1 VVRPPNTQT
10 GDRPELEFR
19 ILGRFEVLRGGQ
31 RLLLAGGTQQAL
43 LALLLL
49 HANEPLSRELL
60 IKALWGYEP
69 PPTAP
74 KMINNNI
81 SRLRRL
87 LQPNGTAAV
96 LVTQPRGYELRI
108 DADQLD
114 ARRFERLV
122 KEGQRALADG
132 APDAAAAK
140 LREGLEL
147 WRGPALVDFAED
159 LFAEAEAARLEEL
172 RLNAINDRIEADLA
186 LGRHSDLVGELEA
199 LVAEHPLRERL
210 RAYLMLALYRSGRQA
225 EALEIYRET
234 RQLLVEALGIEPTRS
249 LQELERAILLQDP
262 SLDVEEQS
270 PLPAPAERPPPTP
283 TPPREVRKIV
293 SVVFAEVSPLGQRLD
308 PEAVRTPMSRSL
320 ELASSVLERHG
331 ASVKRVRPGAI
342 NAVFGMPVVH
352 EDDALRAVRA
362 AAELRDALAALNREL
377 EQDWRI
383 HIALRAAVNTGEVVA
398 TEGTAGD
405 GVVAG
410 DALDVAAQVQQAAES
425 DEILVADTTKRL
437 TQAAIR
443 IEPVEALEF
452 KGTPEQVQVW
462 RLLDVVLE
470 APLAGPRRASP
481 MVGRER
487 ELAQLRQAFEAAVD
501 RRTPHL
507 FTLLGPAGI
516 GKSRLA
522 AEFTASLGNAATV
535 ASGRCLPYG
544 EAITYWPL
552 AEIVRELA
560 GDDPRTSIDKLL
572 AGDPEAALI
581 ADRLASAMGIA
592 ETAQPSEETFW
603 AARTLFEALARTRP
617 LVLVLEDLH
626 WAEPTFLDLVEYLSL
641 WVRDAPLLILC
652 LARPELLEDR
662 QSWAAGKVNATS
674 ILLEPLSERE
684 AQLLMRRLVGAA
696 ELPEDAVAGIVQVAE
711 GNPLFLEEM
720 LSMLNEKGFAGG
732 AISVP
737 PTIQALLGARLDRLE
752 AEERMVLG
760 RAAVIGK
767 EFSRAALV
775 ELLPEDARGSHDAH
789 LRVLVRREL
798 IRPHRSLFAGD
809 EGFQF
814 RHTLIREAAYASVP
828 KEVRAD
834 LHERYAAWL
843 ERTHGPRAREF
854 EEIVGHHLEQAFE
867 YRTELSPADDRVSE
881 LASGAADRLA
891 RAGRRAYAREDL
903 PAAVG
908 LLSRAA
914 ALLDP
919 AAPGKSELLVDLSEA
934 FRETGDL
941 ERAEAVLAEAHEAAS
956 RSGDPALQWHARI
969 AGLRL
974 QLQTDPELKTDELLR
989 DATRAVEVFEQ
1000 TGDERRL
1007 AETWSLLA
1015 WVPWFHC
1022 QAAAAENALERAL
1035 EYARRAGDRR
1045 TEAQSLNLLI
1055 GAAWFGPLPVP
1066 EAVRRC
1072 EAIVARSSERRRIK
1086 ASALRALTGLKAM
1099 QGDFDEAREL
1109 IERHRALVQ
1118 DLELSVSAAHAAESY
1133 GIVEMLAGDPVAAE
1147 RELRRGYET
1156 LEQLGGE
1163 MNVSPLAALLAQ
1175 ALSAQGRAEEAL
1187 LFSELSERAALPDDR
1202 YAHVEWRA
1210 ARAKALSGF
1219 RRVDEAEALAREA
1232 VALAEQTDFLVVHG
1246 DALMILGDVLRL
1258 AGRADEAVPVVENAL
1273 RLYEQKGNV
1282 VSAANARAALER
1294 TGPAA
1299 PRGAT
1304 EPSSRRT

>member
-1 VVRPPNTQT
+1 MGEAP
-10 GDRPELEFR
+10 GLEFR
-19 ILGRFEVLRGGQ
+19 ILGRFEVLRDGQ
-31 RLLLAGGTQQAL
+31 RLLLAGGTQHAL

-49 HANEPLSRELL
+49 HANEPLSRDLL

-87 LQPNGTAAV
+87 LQPKGAAPV

-108 DADQLD
+108 DPDQVD

-132 APDAAAAK
+132 APDVAAAK

-147 WRGPALVDFAED
+147 WRGPALADFTQD
-159 LFAEAEAARLEEL
+159 LFAEGEAARLEEL

-186 LGRHSDLVGELEA
+186 LGRHADLVGELEA
-199 LVAEHPLRERL
+199 LIAEHPLRERL

-225 EALEIYRET
+225 EALEIYQKT

-262 SLDVEEQS
+262 SLEVEERP

-283 TPPREVRKIV
+283 TPAREVRKTV
-293 SVVFAEVSPLGQRLD
+293 SVVFAEVSPLGERLD

-320 ELASSVLERHG
+320 ELAASVLERYG

-362 AAELRDALAALNREL
+362 AAELREALRSLNREL
-377 EQDWRI
+377 EQEWGI
-383 HIALRAAVNTGEVVA
+383 HVAFRAAVNTGEVVA
-398 TEGTAGD
+398 TEGTTGD

-410 DALDVAAQVQQAAES
+410 DALDVAAQAQQAADS
-425 DEILVADTTKRL
+425 DEILVADATKRL
-437 TQAAIR
+437 TEQAIR
-443 IEPVEALEF
+443 VEPVETLEF
-452 KGTPEQVQVW
+452 KGTPEPLHVW
-462 RLLDVVLE
+462 RLVDVALE
-470 APLAGPRRASP
+470 APVAGRRPASP
-481 MVGRER
+481 LVGRER
-487 ELAQLRQAFEAAVD
+487 ELAQLQQAFEAAMH

-552 AEIVRELA
+552 AEIVRELV
-560 GDDPRTSIDKLL
+560 GDDPRTSLDILL
-572 AGDPEAALI
+572 SGDPDAALI

-674 ILLEPLSERE
+674 ILLEPLSEE
-684 AQLLMRRLVGAA
+684 ESQLLMRRLIGAA
-696 ELPEDAVAGIVQVAE
+696 ELPEEAVAGIVQVAE

-720 LSMLNEKGFAGG
+720 LSMLNEKGFVRG

-798 IRPHRSLFAGD
+798 IRPHRSVFAGD
-809 EGFQF
+809 EGFHF
-814 RHTLIREAAYASVP
+814 RHTLIREAAYGSVP
-828 KEVRAD
+828 KELRAE
-834 LHERYAAWL
+834 LHERYAEWL

-854 EEIVGHHLEQAFE
+854 EEIVGYHLEQAFE
-867 YRTELSPADDRVSE
+867 YRTELSPADERVRG
-881 LASGAADRLA
+881 LAGRAADRLA

-914 ALLDP
+914 ALVDP
-919 AAPGKSELLVDLSEA
+919 VESELLVDLSEA
-934 FRETGDL
+934 LRETGEL
-941 ERAEAVLAEAHEAAS
+941 ERAEAVLGEAQESAA
-956 RSGDPALQWHARI
+956 RAGDLALQWHARI
-969 AGLRL
+969 ARLRL
-974 QLQTDPELKTDELLR
+974 QMQTDPELKTDELLR
-989 DATRAVEVFEQ
+989 DATRAVEVFERA
-1000 TGDERRL
+1000 GDERRL
-1007 AETWSLLA
+1007 AEAWSLLA
-1015 WVPWFHC
+1015 WVPWFQC
-1022 QAAAAENALERAL
+1022 QASAAEEALERAV
-1035 EYARRAGDRR
+1035 EHARRAGDTR
-1045 TEAQSLNLLI
+1045 TEAQSVNLLI

-1072 EAIVARSSERRRIK
+1072 EAIVARSGERRRIK

-1099 QGDFDEAREL
+1099 QGDFDEARAL

-1118 DLELSVSAAHAAESY
+1118 ELELSVSAAHAAESY

-1163 MNVSPLAALLAQ
+1163 MMVSPLTALLAQ
-1175 ALSAQGRAEEAL
+1175 ALSAQGRADEAL
-1187 LFSELSERAALPDDR
+1187 LFTELSERAALPDDR

-1210 ARAKALSGF
+1210 ARAKALSGL

-1246 DALMILGDVLRL
+1246 DALMILADVLRL
-1258 AGRADEAVPVVENAL
+1258 GDRADEAVPVVEKAL
-1273 RLYEQKGNV
+1273 RLYEQKENL
-1282 VSAANARAALER
+1282 VSAARAHAALER

-1299 PRGAT
+1299 HRGAT